1 MNISPLRQALTQHL
15 GCVLTPEVACAIE
28 VEAARLPVVS
38 FDTGQFGALHRDGY
52 TIQAERMSGIIQ
64 ELHALHEAHW
74 LETEKYRHGL
84 ELNPDYVRY
93 LATEAS
99 GGLVQFT
106 IRKDGQLV
114 GNMRMFLARSLH
126 TQTPVATEDTIFI
139 SRDHRGGFL
148 VMALL
153 RFAESALLSI
163 GVREI
168 RSNSKLA
175 NRADVLLRR
184 MGYEPFAIQMVKFY
198 EEQNH
203 VC

>member
-1 MNISPLRQALTQHL
+1 MQIPPLRRALGAHIGQ
-15 GCVLTPEVACAIE
+15 VLTPELACAIE
-28 VEAARLPVVS
+28 VAAAGVTNQIYPAD
-38 FDTGQFGALHRDGY
+38 FGQTEHAGY
-52 TIQAERMSGIIQ
+52 TIQAERMAEIIP
-64 ELHALHEAHW
+64 ELHELHEAHW

-84 ELNPDYVRY
+84 QLNPDYARY
-93 LATEAS
+93 CAIEAA

-106 IRKDGQLV
+106 VRKDGELV
-114 GNMRMFLARSLH
+114 GNMRMFLANSLH

-139 SRDHRGGFL
+139 APAHRGGFL

-163 GVREI
+163 GVHEI
-168 RSNSKLA
+168 RSNSKLV

-198 EEQNH
+198 KEPHH
-203 VC
+203 VR